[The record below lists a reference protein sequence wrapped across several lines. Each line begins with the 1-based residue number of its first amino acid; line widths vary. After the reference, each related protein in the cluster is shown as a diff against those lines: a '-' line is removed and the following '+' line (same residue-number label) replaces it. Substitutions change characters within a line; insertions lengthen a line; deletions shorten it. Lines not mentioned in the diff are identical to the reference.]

1 MKQTKQYDLE
11 ERKAKFGQETIK
23 FCKTI
28 RQDVISKPIINQM
41 VSSAT
46 NVGANY
52 MEANG
57 ISSKSDFRNKIHIS
71 LKEARETRHWL
82 KMLLTYFPGRK
93 EKVKPLWIENQ
104 ELILFF
110 SKISN
115 TLSKK

>member
-52 MEANG
+52 MEA
-57 ISSKSDFRNKIHIS
+57 S
-71 LKEARETRHWL
+71 
-82 KMLLTYFPGRK
+82 
-93 EKVKPLWIENQ
+93 
-104 ELILFF
+104 
-110 SKISN
+110 
-115 TLSKK
+115 